1 MKKTNISELKITSGM
16 YERALEVEQ
25 AWNELKQA
33 EDTMIDIKK
42 NLRTLSNRWVE
53 LDNAFQNE
61 VNSDFD
67 TFEIVREYERRE
79 GGEDHV

>member
-1 MKKTNISELKITSGM
+1 MKKTNISELNITSGM

-42 NLRTLSNRWVE
+42 NLRSLSNRWVE

-79 GGEDHV
+79 GEHV